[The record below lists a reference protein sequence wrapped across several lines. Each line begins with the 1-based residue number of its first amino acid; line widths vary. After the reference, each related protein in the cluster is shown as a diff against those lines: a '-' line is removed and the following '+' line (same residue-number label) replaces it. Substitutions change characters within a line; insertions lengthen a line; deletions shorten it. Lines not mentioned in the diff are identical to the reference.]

1 MRSHIAVGLAAAI
14 TLSCLTTAVAT
25 TTASA
30 AGAAS
35 PHGAARHTTTS
46 NIGHPRHGLGLDL
59 DALRAKR
66 AGARLV
72 HEGARPVFQRTG
84 TAPESADLSQYALP
98 PGDQGQ
104 VGACVAWATGYSAY
118 GIVMNEQGISGAPM
132 APMYIYAQIAQ
143 GNDKGTTASVALPM
157 EKEQG
162 IDTQADYWQGT
173 SDYTTQPDDTERAN
187 AAQYRLSGFDELPTG
202 GDAAKT
208 AIQNAI
214 SQGEPVVIGFAVHKS
229 FEALDATSAADYSY
243 MPGDASSDPV
253 VGGHE
258 VTIVGYNDKGVKIE
272 NSWGADWGDGGFV
285 TVPWSFF
292 STGDVDEVHAVGK
305 IAAQG

>member
-1 MRSHIAVGLAAAI
+1 MRSPIAVGLAAAV

-30 AGAAS
+30 AETTS
-35 PHGAARHTTTS
+35 PHGTARHATTLNT
-46 NIGHPRHGLGLDL
+46 GHLRHGLGLDL
-59 DALRAKR
+59 DALRAKS
-66 AGARLV
+66 AVARTV
-72 HEGARPVFQRTG
+72 HEGARPVFRHAEA
-84 TAPESADLSQYALP
+84 APESADLSQYALP

-132 APMYIYAQIAQ
+132 APMYVYAQIAKGQ
-143 GNDKGTTASVALPM
+143 DNGTTASVALPM

-173 SDYTTQPDDTERAN
+173 SDYTTQPDDQERAN
-187 AAQYRLSGFDELPTG
+187 AAKYRLSGFDELPTG
-202 GDAAKT
+202 GDEAKA
-208 AIQNAI
+208 AIQNAV
-214 SQGEPVVIGFAVHKS
+214 SQGEPVVIGFEVHKS
-229 FEALDATSAADYSY
+229 FEALDATTAADYSY

-258 VTIVGYNDKGVKIE
+258 VTIVGYDDKGVKIE
-272 NSWGADWGDGGFV
+272 NSWGAGWGDGGFF

-292 STGDVDEVHAVGK
+292 STGDVDEIHAVGK
-305 IAAQG
+305 IATQS